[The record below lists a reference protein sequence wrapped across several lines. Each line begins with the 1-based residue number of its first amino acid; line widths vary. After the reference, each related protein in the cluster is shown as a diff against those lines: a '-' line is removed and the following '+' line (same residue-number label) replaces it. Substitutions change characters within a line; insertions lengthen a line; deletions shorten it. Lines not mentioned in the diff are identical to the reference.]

1 MPAVREDLRNIA
13 IIAHVDHGKTTL
25 VDKLLVQTGTFARNS
40 QISERMMDSNDLE
53 RERGITILAKNCS
66 IQYDRGD
73 RHVQINIVDT
83 PGHADFGGEVERVLG
98 MVDGVLLLVDAVE
111 GPMPQTRF
119 VTLKALK
126 QGLKPI
132 VVVNKVDRPGARPEW
147 VVNETFELFDRL
159 GANDEQLD
167 FPVVYASALNGW
179 ATLDV
184 ELAKG
189 ASALD
194 DASMQPLFETIL
206 AHVPAPAADVD
217 GGLQLQIS
225 ALDYSSYV
233 GRLGIGRVRRGR
245 IAAGQEVA
253 VLHGPLDAGA
263 IPQRA
268 KIGQVFTF
276 TGLER
281 TPAESA
287 AAGDIVLVTGVDDL
301 SIGTTLA
308 SLDNPEAL
316 PPITVDEPTLAMYFQ
331 VNTSPL
337 AGREGKYV
345 TSRNL
350 RDRLMKELLTNM
362 ALRVEE
368 TPDTDVFLV
377 SGRGELHL
385 TILIENMRR
394 EGYELAVSRPRVVM
408 REIDNE
414 TCEPYEALSVDV
426 EEQHQG
432 AVMEALGTRRGD
444 LTNMASD
451 SRGRARLDYR
461 IPARG
466 LIGFQGE
473 FMNLTRGT
481 GLMSHVFDGY
491 APVKGEIPERRN
503 GVLVSQEDGEAV
515 AYALWKLQ
523 ERGRMFVSP
532 GDKLYEGMV
541 IGIHSRDN
549 DLVVNPIKGK
559 QLTNV
564 RASGKDEA
572 IALTP
577 PIALTLEYT
586 VEFIADDELAEVTPK
601 SIRIRKRF
609 LKEHE
614 RKRAARES
622 VTAEDAR
629 ALAG

>member
-1 MPAVREDLRNIA
+1 MITPQVSATAKDVRTHLRNIA

-25 VDKLLVQTGTFARNS
+25 VDKLLVQAGTFAKH
-40 QISERMMDSNDLE
+40 QHIAERVMDSNDIE

-66 IQYDRGD
+66 IDYNEY
-73 RHVQINIVDT
+73 HINIVDT

-119 VTLKALK
+119 VTMKALQ

-147 VVNETFELFDRL
+147 VVNATFDLFDKL
-159 GANDEQLD
+159 GANDDQLD

-179 ATLDV
+179 ATMDV
-184 ELAKG
+184 KVAKTG
-189 ASALD
+189 LPDGEANMKA
-194 DASMQPLFETIL
+194 LFETVI
-206 AHVPAPAADVD
+206 ASVPAPEADVD
-217 GGLQLQIS
+217 GPLQFQVS
-225 ALDYSSYV
+225 ALDYSSYL
-233 GRLGIGRVRRGR
+233 GRLGIGRIRRGKLKP
-245 IAAGQEVA
+245 GQEVA
-253 VLHGPLDAGA
+253 ILNGPLA
-263 IPQRA
+263 P
-268 KIGQVFTF
+268 GQIAPKARISTVLGFH
-276 TGLER
+276 GLER
-281 TPAESA
+281 APVEMAM
-287 AAGDIVLVTGVDDL
+287 AGDIVLVTGIDDM

-308 SLDNPEAL
+308 AVEHPEAL
-316 PPITVDEPTLAMYFQ
+316 PPILVDEPTLSMYFQ

-350 RDRLMKELLTNM
+350 RDRLTKELLTNM
-362 ALRVEE
+362 AMRVED
-368 TPDTDVFLV
+368 TGDTDSFLV
-377 SGRGELHL
+377 FGRGELHL

-394 EGYELAVSRPRVVM
+394 EGFELAVSRPRVVM
-408 REIDNE
+408 REIDGV
-414 TCEPYEALSVDV
+414 TCEPYESLSVDV
-426 EEQHQG
+426 EETHQG
-432 AVMEALGTRRGD
+432 AVMEALGTRRAD
-444 LTNMASD
+444 LTNMESD
-451 SRGRARLDYR
+451 SLGRARLEYR
-461 IPARG
+461 VPARG

-491 APVKGEIPERRN
+491 AEVKGEIPDRRN
-503 GVLVSQEDGEAV
+503 GVLISAENGPAV

-523 ERGRMFVSP
+523 DRGRMFVSP
-532 GDKLYEGMV
+532 GEALYEGMV

-564 RASGKDEA
+564 RSSGTDEA
-572 IALTP
+572 VRLVP
-577 PIALTLEYT
+577 PIAMSLEYA
-586 VEFIADDELAEVTPK
+586 VEFIADDELVEVTPQ
-601 SIRIRKRF
+601 SIRIRKRH

-614 RKRAARES
+614 RKKASREAA
-622 VTAEDAR
+622 
-629 ALAG
+629 

>member
-1 MPAVREDLRNIA
+1 MTTPRQDLRNIA

-25 VDKLLVQTGTFARNS
+25 VDKMLVQAGTFAKH
-40 QISERMMDSNDLE
+40 QHVGERMMDSNDLE

-66 IQYDRGD
+66 IRFGD
-73 RHVQINIVDT
+73 TRINIVDT
-83 PGHADFGGEVERVLG
+83 PGHADFGGEVERILG
-98 MVDGVLLLVDAVE
+98 MVNGVLLLVDAVE

-119 VTLKALK
+119 VTMKALQ
-126 QGLKPI
+126 QGLQPI

-147 VVNETFELFDRL
+147 VVNQTFDLFDKL
-159 GANDEQLD
+159 GATEEQLD

-184 ELAKG
+184 DVAKAG
-189 ASALD
+189 KAPEGTDMRA
-194 DASMQPLFETIL
+194 LFETVIRF
-206 AHVPAPAADVD
+206 VPAPVGDSD
-217 GGLQLQIS
+217 GPFQLQIS

-233 GRLGIGRVRRGR
+233 GRLGIGRIRRGR
-245 IAAGQEVA
+245 VAPGQEVA
-253 VLHGPLDAGA
+253 VLNGPLAEGE
-263 IPQRA
+263 IPKKA
-268 KIGQVFTF
+268 KIGQLFSF
-276 TGLER
+276 QGMER
-281 TPAESA
+281 VPIETAEV
-287 AAGDIVLVTGVDDL
+287 GDIVLVTGVEEL

-308 SLDNPEAL
+308 SLEAPEAL
-316 PPITVDEPTLAMYFQ
+316 PPIMIDEPTLSMYFQ

-350 RDRLMKELLTNM
+350 RDRLAKEMLTNM

-368 TPDTDVFLV
+368 TGDTDAFLV

-394 EGYELAVSRPRVVM
+394 EGFELAVSRPRVVL
-408 REIDNE
+408 REIDGV
-414 TCEPYEALSVDV
+414 TCEPFEALSVDV
-426 EEQHQG
+426 EETHQG

-444 LTNMASD
+444 LVNMESD
-451 SRGRARLDYR
+451 SQGRTRLDYR
-461 IPARG
+461 ITARG

-481 GLMSHVFDGY
+481 GLMSHVFDSY

-503 GVLVSQEDGEAV
+503 GVLISAEDGPAV

-523 ERGRMFVSP
+523 DRGRMFVSP
-532 GDKLYEGMV
+532 GEALYEGMV

-564 RASGKDEA
+564 RASGTDEA
-572 IALTP
+572 VRLVP
-577 PIALTLEYT
+577 PIQLNLEYA
-586 VEFIADDELAEVTPK
+586 VEFIADDELVEVTPQ
-601 SIRIRKRF
+601 SIRIRKRH

-614 RKRAARES
+614 RKKASREAA
-622 VTAEDAR
+622 
-629 ALAG
+629 

>member
-1 MPAVREDLRNIA
+1 MEPMTPTRPDLRNIA

-25 VDKLLVQTGTFARNS
+25 VDKLLVQAGTFAKH
-40 QISERMMDSNDLE
+40 QHLAERMMDSNDIE

-66 IQYDRGD
+66 IDYGNY
-73 RHVQINIVDT
+73 HINIVDT

-119 VTLKALK
+119 VTMKALQ

-147 VVNETFELFDRL
+147 VVNATFELFDKL
-159 GANDEQLD
+159 GATDDQLD

-184 ELAKG
+184 KVAKSG
-189 ASALD
+189 EPGD
-194 DASMQPLFETIL
+194 DGTMRPLFETII
-206 AHVPAPAADVD
+206 AAVPEPAGDVE
-217 GGLQLQIS
+217 GALQFQVS
-225 ALDYSSYV
+225 ALDYSSYL
-233 GRLGIGRVRRGR
+233 GRLGIGRIRRGKLK
-245 IAAGQEVA
+245 AGQEVA
-253 VLHGPLDAGA
+253 VLNGPLAEGA
-263 IPQRA
+263 VPKKA
-268 KIGQVFTF
+268 KIGTVLGFH
-276 TGLER
+276 GLER
-281 TPAESA
+281 APVDEAQ
-287 AAGDIVLVTGVDDL
+287 AGDIVLVTGVDEL

-308 SLDNPEAL
+308 ALDAPEAL
-316 PPITVDEPTLAMYFQ
+316 PPIQVDEPTLSMYFQ

-350 RDRLMKELLTNM
+350 RERLARELLTNM
-362 ALRVEE
+362 ALRVDD
-368 TPDTDVFLV
+368 TGDTDAFLV

-394 EGYELAVSRPRVVM
+394 EGFELAVSRPRVVM
-408 REIDNE
+408 REIGGLM
-414 TCEPYEALSVDV
+414 CEPYESLSVDV
-426 EEQHQG
+426 EEGHQG
-432 AVMEALGTRRGD
+432 AVMEALGTRRAD
-444 LTNMASD
+444 LTHMESD
-451 SRGRARLDYR
+451 GNGRARLEYR
-461 IPARG
+461 VPARG

-481 GLMSHVFDGY
+481 GLMSHVFDNY
-491 APVKGEIPERRN
+491 APVKGDIPERRN
-503 GVLVSQEDGEAV
+503 GVLISAEDGPAV

-523 ERGRMFVSP
+523 DRGRMFVSP
-532 GDKLYEGMV
+532 GEMLYEGMV

-564 RASGKDEA
+564 RASGTDEA
-572 IALTP
+572 VRLVP
-577 PIALTLEYT
+577 PIELTLEYA
-586 VEFIADDELAEVTPK
+586 VEFIADDELVEVTPK

-614 RKRAARES
+614 RKKASREAA
-622 VTAEDAR
+622 
-629 ALAG
+629 

>member
-1 MPAVREDLRNIA
+1 MTPTRPDLRNIA

-25 VDKLLVQTGTFARNS
+25 VDKLLVQAGTFAKH
-40 QISERMMDSNDLE
+40 QHIAERVMDSNDIE

-66 IQYDRGD
+66 IDYDG
-73 RHVQINIVDT
+73 RHINIVDT

-98 MVDGVLLLVDAVE
+98 MVDGVLLLVGAVE

-119 VTLKALK
+119 VTMKALQ

-147 VVNETFELFDRL
+147 VVNATFELFDKL
-159 GANDEQLD
+159 GANDDQLD

-179 ATLDV
+179 ATLD
-184 ELAKG
+184 AKVAKTG
-189 ASALD
+189 QPGD
-194 DASMQPLFETIL
+194 DASMRPLFETIL
-206 AHVPAPAADVD
+206 KSVPEPAGDVD
-217 GGLQLQIS
+217 GALQFQVS
-225 ALDYSSYV
+225 ALDYSSYLD
-233 GRLGIGRVRRGR
+233 RLGIGRIRRGKLKP
-245 IAAGQEVA
+245 GQQVA
-253 VLHGPLDAGA
+253 ILNGPLAEGQQ
-263 IPQRA
+263 P
-268 KIGQVFTF
+268 KIGKVGTVLGFH
-276 TGLER
+276 GLER
-281 TPAESA
+281 APVEEAM
-287 AAGDIVLVTGVDDL
+287 AGDIVLVTGVDEL

-308 SLDNPEAL
+308 AVDAPEAL
-316 PPITVDEPTLAMYFQ
+316 PPIQVDEPTLAMYFQ

-350 RDRLMKELLTNM
+350 RERLARELLTNM
-362 ALRVEE
+362 ALRVED
-368 TPDTDVFLV
+368 TGDTDAFLV

-408 REIDNE
+408 REIGGVM
-414 TCEPYEALSVDV
+414 CEPYEALSVDV

-432 AVMEALGTRRGD
+432 AVMEALGTRRAD
-444 LTNMASD
+444 LTHMESD
-451 SRGRARLDYR
+451 GQGRARLEYR
-461 IPARG
+461 VPARG

-481 GLMSHVFDGY
+481 GLMSHVFDEY
-491 APVKGEIPERRN
+491 APVKGDIPERRN
-503 GVLVSQEDGEAV
+503 GVLVSAEDGAAV

-532 GDKLYEGMV
+532 GEMLYEGMV

-564 RASGKDEA
+564 RASGKDDA

-577 PIALTLEYT
+577 PIELTLEYA
-586 VEFIADDELAEVTPK
+586 VEFIADDELVEVTPK

-614 RKRAARES
+614 RKKASREAA
-622 VTAEDAR
+622 
-629 ALAG
+629 

>member
-1 MPAVREDLRNIA
+1 MKPTRGDLRNIA

-25 VDKLLVQTGTFARNS
+25 VDKLLVQAGTFAKH
-40 QISERMMDSNDLE
+40 QQVAERMMDSNDIE

-66 IQYDRGD
+66 IEYAG
-73 RHVQINIVDT
+73 HHINIVDT

-119 VTLKALK
+119 VTMKALQ

-147 VVNETFELFDRL
+147 VVNATFDLFDKL
-159 GANDEQLD
+159 GANDDQLD
-167 FPVVYASALNGW
+167 FPVVYASALQGW

-184 ELAKG
+184 AEAKRG
-189 ASALD
+189 PEGP
-194 DASMQPLFETIL
+194 ASMKALFETIL
-206 AHVPAPAADVD
+206 KAVPEPVGDPD
-217 GGLQLQIS
+217 GPLQFQVS
-225 ALDYSSYV
+225 ALDYSSYL
-233 GRLGIGRVRRGR
+233 GRLGIGRIRRGKLLP
-245 IAAGQEVA
+245 GQEVA
-253 VLHGPLDAGA
+253 VLNGPLQPGETVKKAKVVQVLGFAGME
-263 IPQRA
+263 RA
-268 KIGQVFTF
+268 PITNA
-276 TGLER
+276 R
-281 TPAESA
+281 
-287 AAGDIVLVTGVDDL
+287 AGDIVLVTGVDEL

-308 SLDNPEAL
+308 AVDTPEAL
-316 PPITVDEPTLAMYFQ
+316 PPILVDEPTLSMYFQ

-350 RDRLMKELLTNM
+350 RDRLNKELLVNM

-368 TPDTDVFLV
+368 TADTDAFLV

-394 EGYELAVSRPRVVM
+394 EGFELAVSRPRVVM
-408 REIDNE
+408 REVDGE
-414 TCEPYEALSVDV
+414 TCEPYENLSVDV

-432 AVMEALGTRRGD
+432 AVMEALGTRRAD
-444 LTNMASD
+444 LTNMESD
-451 SRGRARLDYR
+451 GQGRTRLEYR
-461 IPARG
+461 VPARG

-481 GLMSHVFDGY
+481 GLMSHVFDSY
-491 APVKGEIPERRN
+491 APVKGDIPERRN
-503 GVLVSQEDGEAV
+503 GVLVSAEDGAAV

-532 GDKLYEGMV
+532 GEALYEGMI

-564 RASGKDEA
+564 RASGTDEA
-572 IALTP
+572 VRLVP
-577 PIALTLEYT
+577 PIELTLEYA
-586 VEFIADDELAEVTPK
+586 VEFIADDELVEVTPK

-614 RKRAARES
+614 RKKASREAA
-622 VTAEDAR
+622 
-629 ALAG
+629 

>member
-1 MPAVREDLRNIA
+1 MTTSRQDLRNIA

-25 VDKLLVQTGTFARNS
+25 VDKLLVQAGTFAKH
-40 QISERMMDSNDLE
+40 QHVAERMMDSNDIE

-66 IQYDRGD
+66 IDYAD
-73 RHVQINIVDT
+73 HHINIVDT

-119 VTLKALK
+119 VTMKALQ

-132 VVVNKVDRPGARPEW
+132 VVVNKVDRPGARAEW
-147 VVNETFELFDRL
+147 VVNATFELFDKL
-159 GANDEQLD
+159 GATDDQLD

-184 ELAKG
+184 AVAKAG
-189 ASALD
+189 VPGP
-194 DASMQPLFETIL
+194 DASMKPLFETIL
-206 AHVPAPAADVD
+206 AAVPAPVGDTE
-217 GGLQLQIS
+217 GPLQFQVS
-225 ALDYSSYV
+225 ALDYSSYL
-233 GRLGIGRVRRGR
+233 GRLGIGRIRRGKLKP
-245 IAAGQEVA
+245 GQEVA
-253 VLHGPLDAGA
+253 VLNGPLAAGEV
-263 IPQRA
+263 PKKA
-268 KIGQVFTF
+268 KIAQVLGFS
-276 TGLER
+276 GLER
-281 TPAESA
+281 APVETAM
-287 AAGDIVLVTGVDDL
+287 AGDIVLVTGVDEL

-308 SLDNPEAL
+308 AVDAPEAL
-316 PPITVDEPTLAMYFQ
+316 PPIMVDEPTLSMYFQ

-350 RDRLMKELLTNM
+350 RERLQKELLVNM
-362 ALRVEE
+362 ALRVDE
-368 TPDTDVFLV
+368 TGDTDAFLV

-394 EGYELAVSRPRVVM
+394 EGFELAVSRPRVVM
-408 REIDNE
+408 REVGGE
-414 TCEPYEALSVDV
+414 MCEPYENLSVDV

-432 AVMEALGTRRGD
+432 AVMEALGTRRAD
-444 LTNMASD
+444 LSNMESD
-451 SRGRARLDYR
+451 GQGRTRLEYR
-461 IPARG
+461 VPARG

-481 GLMSHVFDGY
+481 GLMSHVFDNY
-491 APVKGEIPERRN
+491 APVKGDIPERRN
-503 GVLVSQEDGEAV
+503 GVLISAEDGPAV

-523 ERGRMFVSP
+523 DRGRMFVSP
-532 GDKLYEGMV
+532 GEMLYEGMV

-564 RASGKDEA
+564 RASGTDEA
-572 IALTP
+572 VRLVP
-577 PIALTLEYT
+577 PIELTLEYA
-586 VEFIADDELAEVTPK
+586 VEFIADDELVEVTPK
-601 SIRIRKRF
+601 SIRIRKRH

-614 RKRAARES
+614 RKKASREAA
-622 VTAEDAR
+622 
-629 ALAG
+629 